1 MTLSEVTMPVE
12 AIVEGAVGSTLSET
26 TFPVEATVERAVVSS
41 LSLDEA
47 VG

>member
-1 MTLSEVTMPVE
+1 MPVE

>member
-1 MTLSEVTMPVE
+1 MPVE

-26 TFPVEATVERAVVSS
+26 TFPVAAAIEGTVVST